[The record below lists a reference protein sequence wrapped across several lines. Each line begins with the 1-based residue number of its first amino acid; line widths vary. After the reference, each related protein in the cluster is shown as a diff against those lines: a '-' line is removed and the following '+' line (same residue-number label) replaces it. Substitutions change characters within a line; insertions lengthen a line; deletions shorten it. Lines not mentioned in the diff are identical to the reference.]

1 MSNLQPLMAEHSAVR
16 QVPRCVISG
25 MDGFIY
31 LSPFIGPR
39 PHPIFFVWQCGSQAL
54 LIADKQLLLFG
65 PPPCF
70 SLPDCPS
77 DSVSEREWE
86 LDARNGQLFLAD
98 K

>member
-31 LSPFIGPR
+31 LSPFSGHVPSDLLR
-39 PHPIFFVWQCGSQAL
+39 LAMWQPSPANSRQ
-54 LIADKQLLLFG
+54 QLLLFG
-65 PPPCF
+65 PHPVF
-70 SLPDCPS
+70 LPDCPS